1 MNTKD
6 KTRTTVFV
14 VHTDILRS
22 TVPGRHNG
30 PSSSIVGQHRGGMGH
45 FGAFRVPA
53 RPNHL
58 LLCCRK
64 AKKEK
69 RTKQKFENKTK
80 YFCHFCSPK
89 KKITRPK
96 NKPSHQTPLHFKTAT
111 WQLPPSHVQQFVVPQ
126 ERRVGEGV
134 RTPHR
139 HPCGSTKGSRV
150 VAAVAIPHHQH
161 PTVVVQCAT
170 AGTCE

>member
-1 MNTKD
+1 MHSTDSDPALQVTKVKAPAATTTSNTMNTKD

-53 RPNHL
+53 RSNHL

-64 AKKEK
+64 RKKKKGQRTKKKSKNQKIFLPFLFAKKNN
-69 RTKQKFENKTK
+69 TT
-80 YFCHFCSPK
+80 K
-89 KKITRPK
+89 KKP
-96 NKPSHQTPLHFKTAT
+96 Q
-111 WQLPPSHVQQFVVPQ
+111 PPN
-126 ERRVGEGV
+126 
-134 RTPHR
+134 T
-139 HPCGSTKGSRV
+139 
-150 VAAVAIPHHQH
+150 VAF
-161 PTVVVQCAT
+161 
-170 AGTCE
+170 

>member
-1 MNTKD
+1 MHSTDSDPALQVTKVKAPATTSNTMNTKD

-64 AKKEK
+64 AEKEK
-69 RTKQKFENKTK
+69 KGQRKNRKIRK

-89 KKITRPK
+89 KNNTTKKNPATKHRCILKQPHSNTTTVIRTAIHRPAR
-96 NKPSHQTPLHFKTAT
+96 TAC
-111 WQLPPSHVQQFVVPQ
+111 W
-126 ERRVGEGV
+126 
-134 RTPHR
+134 
-139 HPCGSTKGSRV
+139 
-150 VAAVAIPHHQH
+150 
-161 PTVVVQCAT
+161 
-170 AGTCE
+170 